1 MVQRKASATPISKSS
16 SRREQEPSKAPSSP
30 RNMPAVPQ
38 IPSAVEPRA
47 QELALSGRGEL
58 QLAPLKELDQAQLL
72 ERAHPVTLASMAYIN
87 FSGQMGLPQELAEA
101 TGPATLT
108 FQEEMRPRDALERLA
123 LSQMLLVHGRVAWL
137 SKLLSAQSDAASLG
151 TISESCERTLG
162 SFIRLMRAI
171 REHREPKNSST
182 TVSIGQANVAGQQVV
197 QNLMKEERRGKENDE
212 QTRIMRETGSASPPP
227 LPANQGRIA
236 LPADCH
242 STKPAVD
249 KKHGPKNGRRK
260 GAGSDERSASRPT
273 ISRRHCAAKA
283 REKDD

>member
-1 MVQRKASATPISKSS
+1 MVQRKVSATPISKSS

-72 ERAHPVTLASMAYIN
+72 ERAHPVTLASMAYIH

-108 FQEEMRPRDALERLA
+108 FQEEMHPRDALERLA

-137 SKLLSAQSDAASLG
+137 SKLLSDQTDAESLG
-151 TISESCERTLG
+151 TISEACERTLG

-171 REHREPKNSST
+171 RKHREPKNSST

-197 QNLMKEERRGKENDE
+197 QNLMKEERREKNDE
-212 QTRIMRETGSASPPP
+212 QTRITRETGAASPPP
-227 LPANQGRIA
+227 LPAN
-236 LPADCH
+236 
-242 STKPAVD
+242 
-249 KKHGPKNGRRK
+249 
-260 GAGSDERSASRPT
+260 
-273 ISRRHCAAKA
+273 
-283 REKDD
+283 

>member
-1 MVQRKASATPISKSS
+1 MVQRKVSASAISKSS
-16 SRREQEPSKAPSSP
+16 SRRDKEPSKTPSSR
-30 RNMPAVPQ
+30 RNMPTVPQ
-38 IPSAVEPRA
+38 LPSPVERKA
-47 QELALSGRGEL
+47 QALALSGRGQL
-58 QLAPLKELDQAQLL
+58 QLTPLKELDQAQLL
-72 ERAHPVTLASMAYIN
+72 ERAHPVALASAAYIH

-108 FQEEMRPRDALERLA
+108 FPEEMRPRDALERLA

-137 SKLLSAQSDAASLG
+137 SKLLPAQSDAASLG
-151 TISESCERTLG
+151 IISEACERTLG

-197 QNLMKEERRGKENDE
+197 QNLMKEERREKNDE
-212 QTRIMRETGSASPPP
+212 QTRIMRETGAASPPP
-227 LPANQGRIA
+227 LPANEGRIA
-236 LPADCH
+236 LPADRH

-249 KKHGPKNGRRK
+249 KKHGSKNGRRK
-260 GAGSDERSASRPT
+260 GAGSDECSPSRPT
-273 ISRRHCAAKA
+273 ISRRHCAAKG

>member
-1 MVQRKASATPISKSS
+1 MVQRKVSATPISKSS

-30 RNMPAVPQ
+30 RNMPAIPQ
-38 IPSAVEPRA
+38 LPSAVEPKS
-47 QELALSGRGEL
+47 QELALSGRGQL
-58 QLAPLKELDQAQLL
+58 QLTPLKGLDQAQLL
-72 ERAHPVTLASMAYIN
+72 ERAHPVTLASMAYIH

-108 FQEEMRPRDALERLA
+108 FQEEMHPRDALERLA
-123 LSQMLLVHGRVAWL
+123 LSQMLLVHGGVAWL
-137 SKLLSAQSDAASLG
+137 SKLLPAQADAASLG
-151 TISESCERTLG
+151 TISEACERTLG

-212 QTRIMRETGSASPPP
+212 QTRIMRETAASPPP
-227 LPANQGRIA
+227 LPANEGRIA
-236 LPADCH
+236 LPADRH

-249 KKHGPKNGRRK
+249 KKHGSKNRRRK
-260 GAGSDERSASRPT
+260 GAGSDECSPSRPT
-273 ISRRHCAAKA
+273 ISRRHCAAKG

>member
-1 MVQRKASATPISKSS
+1 MVQRKVSATPISKSS

-38 IPSAVEPRA
+38 LPSAVDRKA

-58 QLAPLKELDQAQLL
+58 QLASLKELDRARLF
-72 ERAHPVTLASMAYIN
+72 EKAHPVTLASAAYIH

-108 FQEEMRPRDALERLA
+108 FQEEMHPRDALERLA

-137 SKLLSAQSDAASLG
+137 SKLLPAQADAASLG
-151 TISESCERTLG
+151 IISEACERALG
-162 SFIRLMRAI
+162 SFLRLMRAF
-171 REHREPKNSST
+171 REYREPKNSST

-212 QTRIMRETGSASPPP
+212 QTRIMRETGAASPPP
-227 LPANQGRIA
+227 LPANEGRIA
-236 LPADCH
+236 LPADRH

-249 KKHGPKNGRRK
+249 KKHGSKNGRRK
-260 GAGSDERSASRPT
+260 GAGSDECSPSRPT
-273 ISRRHCAAKA
+273 ISRRHCAAKG